1 MKKKQKNAQCEK
13 CGRLIHPARSALQS
27 VGVIFAEIPEY
38 CPHCGAKLSDIKREQ
53 VDKYTDYL
61 CILKCIPVV
70 VFIVIII
77 TIIIIA
83 R

>member
-1 MKKKQKNAQCEK
+1 MKTPRCEE
-13 CGRLIHPARSALQS
+13 CGRLIHPARSAFQS
-27 VGVIFAEIPEY
+27 IDAISAEIPEY
-38 CPHCGAKLSDIKREQ
+38 CPHCGAKLSDIKQEQ

-70 VFIVIII
+70 VFIIIII
-77 TIIIIA
+77 TIIIIT